1 MSTILVAEPD
11 NDVRKL
17 VKTILERN
25 GHTVYAFTSASHAL
39 HFLEENS
46 KNVLTKALVPK
57 PGEPCSFTEHSH
69 KNSATEC
76 LVEVVI
82 LDIDSCTFPIHVI
95 VAKIQHSYPDIASI
109 ITHASG
115 YEPIE
120 EIPVEIL
127 PKPFGPE
134 ELISAIRSSTT
145 H

>member
-25 GHTVYAFTSASHAL
+25 GHTVYAFTSAKHAL
-39 HFLEENS
+39 RFLEENS

-82 LDIDSCTFPIHVI
+82 LDIDSCTFPIQTTLARIRDHYPGI
-95 VAKIQHSYPDIASI
+95 VSI
-109 ITHASG
+109 VTYAGGDSDK
-115 YEPIE
+115 EQ
-120 EIPVEIL
+120 IPGSAL
-127 PKPFGPE
+127 AKPFDPDA
-134 ELISAIRSSTT
+134 LISAIRTGIT
-145 H
+145 R